1 MGGAPARV
9 PARHAVLGQGG
20 GVTST
25 TPSGPDTADARPPR
39 PSGPALDVA
48 TDLATHLRQ
57 VALPLE
63 VPGVDH
69 ARDLRDRV
77 LAQITTH
84 LLPRL
89 REAATPA
96 ILVVGGPT
104 GAGKSTLVNTLAGR
118 TVSPAGVLRPTT
130 RRPVLVVNPAEAHL
144 VADHPVTR
152 LADVVE
158 ADGVPAGLALLDAP
172 DLDSVD
178 EGNRR
183 LSVEL
188 VEAADM
194 WLFVT
199 TAHRY
204 GDALPWE
211 ILDVVRRRGVT
222 IAVVL
227 DRVAADVLD
236 EVRRDL
242 LSRLTES
249 GFGTVP
255 LLVVPDAGP
264 VDGPLSAE
272 HVREVA
278 QWISLL
284 ATRAGAQGVTART
297 VRGVWSPLRAEV
309 RELLDAVVA
318 QTETAEELTAL
329 ATRAAGAVGDDL
341 VGQVEQGALADGG
354 PTTRWLALA
363 GSRGPLEPLAHD
375 VRGFLARRRVPKQAP
390 ERASALEVL
399 RAEVERSFADVVGRA
414 AATAEGAV
422 RAAWTSSATVAGAGE
437 ALAADRATALA
448 SSERAARV
456 RAAWDGWSAEV
467 AALVPPAATGDPE
480 RPGRSDTAAP
490 PLLDATG
497 RGTLLVL
504 AAAGIDGAT
513 TAARRIWPPVEADR
527 AIAAAR
533 DALAVHARTVVTAEA
548 RSFTATLTER
558 FDPEA
563 AAALRLRVGELRVL
577 AGEA

>member
-1 MGGAPARV
+1 M
-9 PARHAVLGQGG
+9 
-20 GVTST
+20 TST
-25 TPSGPDTADARPPR
+25 TPSGPDAADARPSR
-39 PSGPALDVA
+39 PTGATGPALDVA
-48 TDLATHLRQ
+48 TSLAGHLSE

-63 VPGVDH
+63 VPGVAH

-84 LLPRL
+84 LIPRL

-144 VADHPVTR
+144 VADHPVRR
-152 LADVVE
+152 LADVVA

-227 DRVAADVLD
+227 DRVATDVLD

-242 LSRLTES
+242 LSRLVES
-249 GFGTVP
+249 GFGSVP

-264 VDGPLSAE
+264 VDGPLPAE
-272 HVREVA
+272 NVREVA
-278 QWISLL
+278 QWIGLL
-284 ATRAGAQGVTART
+284 ATRAGAQGITART

-318 QTETAEELTAL
+318 QTDAATELTSL
-329 ATRAAGAVGDDL
+329 ATGAAAVAADDL
-341 VGQVEQGALADGG
+341 VSQLAEGALADGG
-354 PTTRWLALA
+354 PTTRWLVLA
-363 GSRGPLEPLAHD
+363 GSRGPLEPLAHE
-375 VRGFLARRRVPKQAP
+375 VRGFLARRRVPRQAP

-399 RAEVERSFADVVGRA
+399 RAEVDRSFSDVLGRA
-414 AATAEGAV
+414 AATAETAV
-422 RAAWTSSATVAGAGE
+422 RDAWTSAPTASQAGS
-437 ALAADRATALA
+437 ALAADRGSAVAA
-448 SSERAARV
+448 SERAERV
-456 RAAWDGWSAEV
+456 RAAWDGWLADV
-467 AALVPPAATGDPE
+467 AALVPVAADGGSE
-480 RPGRSDTAAP
+480 AP
-490 PLLDATG
+490 PLLEATG
-497 RGTLLVL
+497 RGTLLLL

-513 TAARRIWPPVEADR
+513 TAARRVWPAAEADR

-533 DALAVHARTVVTAEA
+533 DALAVHARNLVAAEA
-548 RSFTATLTER
+548 TGFTTPLAQR

-563 AAALRLRVGELRVL
+563 AAALRLRVAELRML

>member
-1 MGGAPARV
+1 M
-9 PARHAVLGQGG
+9 
-20 GVTST
+20 TST
-25 TPSGPDTADARPPR
+25 TPSGPDAADARPERAER
-39 PSGPALDVA
+39 PERPARAGGPALDVA
-48 TDLATHLRQ
+48 SDLAEHLRQ
-57 VALPLE
+57 VEFPLE
-63 VPGVDH
+63 VPGVAH

-84 LLPRL
+84 LIPRL

-118 TVSPAGVLRPTT
+118 TVSAAGVLRPTT
-130 RRPVLVVNPAEAHL
+130 RRPVLVVNPAQAHL

-158 ADGVPAGLALLDAP
+158 ADGVPVGLALLDAP

-204 GDALPWE
+204 GDALPWD
-211 ILDVVRRRGVT
+211 ILDVVRRRGMT

-242 LSRLTES
+242 LARLVES
-249 GFGTVP
+249 GFGSVP

-264 VDGPLSAE
+264 VDGPLPAE
-272 HVREVA
+272 NVREVA
-278 QWISLL
+278 QWIALL
-284 ATRAGAQGVTART
+284 ATRAGSQGITART
-297 VRGVWSPLRAEV
+297 LRGVWSPLRAEV

-318 QTETAEELTAL
+318 QTDTAAELTSLGNAAV
-329 ATRAAGAVGDDL
+329 ATAGDDL
-341 VGQVEQGALADGG
+341 WRQLTDGALADGG

-363 GSRGPLEPLAHD
+363 GSRGPLEPLAHE
-375 VRGFLARRRVPKQAP
+375 VRGFLARRRVPRQAP

-399 RAEVERSFADVVGRA
+399 CAEVDRSFADVVGRA
-414 AATAEGAV
+414 AAAAESAV
-422 RAAWTSSATVAGAGE
+422 RDAWTTSATASEAGS
-437 ALAADRATALA
+437 ALAADRDSALA
-448 SSERAARV
+448 ASERSERV
-456 RAAWDGWSAEV
+456 RAAWDGWRSDV
-467 AALVPPAATGDPE
+467 AALVPAAATGGSGGTD
-480 RPGRSDTAAP
+480 DAAP
-490 PLLDATG
+490 PLLDTTG
-497 RGTLLVL
+497 RGTLLLL

-513 TAARRIWPPVEADR
+513 TAARRVWAAADADR

-533 DALAVHARTVVTAEA
+533 DAVVVHARNVVAAEA
-548 RSFTATLTER
+548 TGFTAPLAQR

-563 AAALRLRVGELRVL
+563 TAALRLRVGELRTL

>member
-1 MGGAPARV
+1 
-9 PARHAVLGQGG
+9 
-20 GVTST
+20 VTST
-25 TPSGPDTADARPPR
+25 TPSGPDAADARPPR
-39 PSGPALDVA
+39 ARDATGPALDVA
-48 TDLATHLRQ
+48 SDLADHLRQ
-57 VALPLE
+57 VAFPLE
-63 VPGVDH
+63 VPGVAH
-69 ARDLRDRV
+69 VRDLRDRV

-84 LLPRL
+84 LIPRL

-118 TVSPAGVLRPTT
+118 TVSAAGVLRPTT
-130 RRPVLVVNPAEAHL
+130 RRPVLVVNPAQAHL

-158 ADGVPAGLALLDAP
+158 ADGVPVGLALLDAP

-227 DRVAADVLD
+227 DRVASDVLD

-242 LSRLTES
+242 LGRLVAS
-249 GFGTVP
+249 GFGSVP

-264 VDGPLSAE
+264 VDGPLPAE
-272 HVREVA
+272 NVREVA
-278 QWISLL
+278 QWIALL
-284 ATRAGAQGVTART
+284 ATRAGAQGITART
-297 VRGVWSPLRAEV
+297 LRGVWSPLRAEV

-318 QTETAEELTAL
+318 QSDTAAELTSL
-329 ATRAAGAVGDDL
+329 GGAAVGAAGDDL
-341 VGQVEQGALADGG
+341 VRQLAEGALADGG

-363 GSRGPLEPLAHD
+363 GSRGPLEPLAHE
-375 VRGFLARRRVPKQAP
+375 VRGLLARRRVPRQAP

-399 RAEVERSFADVVGRA
+399 RAEVDRSFADVVGRA
-414 AATAEGAV
+414 AATAETAV
-422 RAAWTSSATVAGAGE
+422 RDAWTTSSSATASAAGS
-437 ALAADRATALA
+437 ALAADRGSAAA
-448 SSERAARV
+448 ASERAERV
-456 RAAWDGWSAEV
+456 RAAWDGWLSDV
-467 AALVPPAATGDPE
+467 AALVPAAAVG
-480 RPGRSDTAAP
+480 GSDGADTVAA
-490 PLLDATG
+490 PLLDPTG
-497 RGTLLVL
+497 RGTLLLL

-513 TAARRIWPPVEADR
+513 TAARRVWPAADADR

-533 DALAVHARTVVTAEA
+533 DALVVHARNVVVAEA
-548 RSFTATLTER
+548 TGFIAPLAQR

-563 AAALRLRVGELRVL
+563 TAALRLRVGELRTL